1 MPKFIYTATVEG
13 KNITSSVI
21 AGTREEA
28 LNLITS
34 KNQIPLSLEEDTK
47 SKDFVNKK
55 SFFDRF
61 KKVSTV
67 EILML
72 FTNLGTMM
80 KAGLPIV
87 EAIDTLAENQ
97 KDKRLQNALEKI
109 RYDIENGETLSK
121 SLRQFPDLFKN
132 NIIAMI
138 EIGEEGGNLDETI
151 LTLTEQLKKDYELK
165 KKVKGAM
172 TYPMVVMG
180 AMLVI
185 GTALITFVLPQ
196 ITGFLDGMGE
206 LPITTKLLLWLS
218 DFMQANIV
226 YIVVGTVFGVFIH
239 KRLMKN
245 NRRYRY
251 KVQSLLLK
259 TPKFGNIM
267 KQLQVAAFTR
277 SLGTLMHSGVPII
290 KAMEIIENN
299 TTNELYKEAYIDIKE
314 KLARGVTLSKGMSN
328 YPHLFNN
335 LTIRMISVGEKT
347 GETAQMLFN
356 IADFYD
362 VEIREFLNNIS
373 SIIEPILLFV
383 LGGGVLILALGIITP
398 MMSMMG
404 NINSASG
411 G

>member
-13 KNITSSVI
+13 KNITASVI
-21 AGTREEA
+21 ATNKEEA
-28 LNLITS
+28 FQSIS
-34 KNQIPLSLEEDTK
+34 AKNQVPLTIIEDTK

-55 SFFDRF
+55 SFFEKF
-61 KKVSTV
+61 KKVGTV

-80 KAGLPIV
+80 RAGLPIV

-97 KDKRLQNALEKI
+97 KDKRLKNALEKI
-109 RYDIENGETLSK
+109 RYDVENGETLSK

-151 LTLTEQLKKDYELK
+151 LTLTEQLKKDYELR

-180 AMLVI
+180 AMLLI
-185 GTALITFVLPQ
+185 GTGLITFVLPQ
-196 ITGFLDGMGE
+196 ITGFLEGMGE
-206 LPITTKLLLWLS
+206 LPITTRILMGTS
-218 DFMQANIV
+218 DFMQANIA
-226 YIVVGTVFGVFIH
+226 YIVVAVVLGVIIH

-245 NRRYRY
+245 SKPYRYRI
-251 KVQSLLLK
+251 QSILLK
-259 TPKFGNIM
+259 TPKFGNVM

-277 SLGTLMHSGVPII
+277 SLGTLIHSGVPII

-373 SIIEPILLFV
+373 SVIEPILLFV
-383 LGGGVLILALGIITP
+383 LGGGVLILALGIVTP